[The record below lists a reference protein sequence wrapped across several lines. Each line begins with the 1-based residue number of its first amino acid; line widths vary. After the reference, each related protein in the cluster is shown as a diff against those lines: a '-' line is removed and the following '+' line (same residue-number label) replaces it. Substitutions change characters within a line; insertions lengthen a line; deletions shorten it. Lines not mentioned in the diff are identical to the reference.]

1 MAASP
6 IATLDNGFFLLL
18 AMLCLVMLSVAM
30 LRRSQQ
36 RQATAREVT
45 REHMA
50 RLRDQHNLRGSMD
63 DLLVQLEE
71 VARRVNAQVDTRFAK
86 LEAVIHDADQRI
98 ARLER
103 LTGRVTTPEHL
114 PTGSGPAAPSPTGPE
129 VAPPP
134 PDGEHAAPPPIASA
148 PPRCPSTPPGE
159 RRRRIYDL
167 ADQGTSALVIADAL
181 QMPIGEVELILS
193 LRKFK

>member
-1 MAASP
+1 MANSP
-6 IATLDNGFFLLL
+6 IAALDNGFFLLL

-98 ARLER
+98 ARLEQ
-103 LTGRVTTPEHL
+103 LTGHVTSRT
-114 PTGSGPAAPSPTGPE
+114 TSPTGP
-129 VAPPP
+129 AASPPP
-134 PDGEHAAPPPIASA
+134 PDGDLAAPTPTTSAPPPTTSV

>member
-6 IATLDNGFFLLL
+6 IAALDNGFFLLL

-98 ARLER
+98 ARLEQ
-103 LTGRVTTPEHL
+103 LTGRVTTPAPPLTAPE
-114 PTGSGPAAPSPTGPE
+114 PAAS
-129 VAPPP
+129 PP
-134 PDGEHAAPPPIASA
+134 PDPA
-148 PPRCPSTPPGE
+148 PPRPPTTPPDE
-159 RRRRIYDL
+159 RRRRIFDL

-181 QMPIGEVELILS
+181 QLPIGEVELILS

>member
-6 IATLDNGFFLLL
+6 IAALDNGFFLLL

-98 ARLER
+98 ARLEQ
-103 LTGRVTTPEHL
+103 LTGQVT
-114 PTGSGPAAPSPTGPE
+114 SGTASPTGPE
-129 VAPPP
+129 VAPQPP
-134 PDGEHAAPPPIASA
+134 NGELAAPPPTVSA
-148 PPRCPSTPPGE
+148 PPRCPATPPGE